1 MKKILLG
8 TTAVIALG
16 TLSTEAFAADKIKLE
31 LGGFMRQY
39 VGFSNSDE
47 VATVSTNDVVN
58 RDTGLGQQG
67 NSEVYFTGS
76 TTLDNGLK
84 VAATMQLE
92 ANAVGTRN
100 MDESYVTVSSD
111 AMGAVSL
118 GARPHAAA
126 ALDVRA
132 PNAGNHDWNDV
143 NDWIA
148 GSRAATASATAA
160 TIGLQANDMDGNWTD
175 DTIKAVYI
183 SPSFAGV
190 TVGASWS
197 AAEGS
202 GAGESGQLITSNL
215 RDGYSFGVAYAGDFD
230 GVTVDASIVHG
241 RTSALYDQTGLG
253 LSVGVAGFTVGGAY
267 YDFDGKPTSGVNTDS
282 ADGKGYEIGVA
293 YATGPYSLSAT
304 YMNSEDKGTTATA
317 GDDEDT
323 MWQLSATYDLGAGV
337 ALTAT
342 YFDVESDPEGDVA
355 GTSNGLDGNG
365 LITGIEVGF

>member
-47 VATVSTNDVVN
+47 AATVATNDVVN

-100 MDESYVTVSSD
+100 MDQSYLTVSSD
-111 AMGAVSL
+111 AMGALSL
-118 GARPHAAA
+118 GARPHAADDLA
-126 ALDVRA
+126 VRA
-132 PNAGNHDWNDV
+132 PNAGNHDFGDV
-143 NDWIA
+143 LNWVGASRTAGASSTAIAMTAGDIA
-148 GSRAATASATAA
+148 G
-160 TIGLQANDMDGNWTD
+160 GWDD

-215 RDGYSFGVAYAGDFD
+215 IDGYSFGLAYAGDFD
-230 GVTVDASIVHG
+230 GVTVDAALTHG
-241 RTSALYDQTGLG
+241 RVSALADQTGLG
-253 LSVGVAGFTVGGAY
+253 VSVGVAGFTIGGSY
-267 YDFDGKPTSGVNTDS
+267 MDFEGKPVSGVNTDS
-282 ADGKGYEIGVA
+282 DDGKAWELGVA

-304 YMNSEDKGTTATA
+304 YMNAENKGTTATA
-317 GDDEDT
+317 GDNEDT
-323 MWQLSATYDLGAGV
+323 SWVLAATYDLGAGV

-342 YFDVESDPEGDVA
+342 YFDVETDPEGTTAATTAVD
-355 GTSNGLDGNG
+355 GTG